1 MTIRT
6 TRKTATFTA
15 PFQLPGFAEP
25 LPAGSYEVETDE
37 EMLEG
42 NGHTAYHRV
51 ATTLRVE
58 RGSVVEHHPI
68 DPAHLAAA
76 LERDQRARSTALPS
90 AAVTEQA
97 PTSDAARP
105 GRARWVSLWVRNAPP
120 GGSR

>member
-1 MTIRT
+1 MTIRI
-6 TRKTATFTA
+6 TRKTVSFTV

-51 ATTLRVE
+51 ATTLRVDK
-58 RGSVVEHHPI
+58 GSVVEHHPI

-76 LERDQRARSTALPS
+76 LERDQGARSAALPS
-90 AAVTEQA
+90 APVTEQA
-97 PTSDAARP
+97 LTSDAARP
-105 GRARWVSLWVRNAPP
+105 GGARWVSLWVRNAPP
-120 GGSR
+120 SGSR

>member
-6 TRKTATFTA
+6 TRKMATFTA
-15 PFQLPGFAEP
+15 PFQLPEFAEP

-58 RGSVVEHHPI
+58 EGSVVEHHPI
-68 DPAHLAAA
+68 DPLHLAAA
-76 LERDQRARSTALPS
+76 LERDQRGRSTGLPL
-90 AAVTEQA
+90 APMTEQA
-97 PTSDAARP
+97 LASDAERP

-120 GGSR
+120 SGSR

>member
-15 PFQLPGFAEP
+15 PFQLPGFAES

-58 RGSVVEHHPI
+58 KGSVVEHHPI
-68 DPAHLAAA
+68 DPVHLAAA
-76 LERDQRARSTALPS
+76 LERDQRARSTTLPL
-90 AAVTEQA
+90 APLTEQA
-97 PTSDAARP
+97 VTSDAARP

>member
-6 TRKTATFTA
+6 TRKTVTFTS

-58 RGSVVEHHPI
+58 NGSVVEHHPI

-76 LERDQRARSTALPS
+76 LERDQGRSTALPL
-90 AAVTEQA
+90 APVTEQA
-97 PTSDAARP
+97 VISDAAQP
-105 GRARWVSLWVRNAPP
+105 GRARWVPLWVRNAPP
-120 GGSR
+120 GGKR

>member
-15 PFQLPGFAEP
+15 PFQLPGFTES
-25 LPAGSYEVETDE
+25 LPAGSYQVDTDE

-42 NGHTAYHRV
+42 IGHTAYHRV

-58 RGSVVEHHPI
+58 KGSVVEHHPI
-68 DPAHLAAA
+68 DPLLLAAA
-76 LERDQRARSTALPS
+76 LERDQRARSTALPPAS
-90 AAVTEQA
+90 VKEQA
-97 PTSDAARP
+97 LTSEAAPP
-105 GRARWVSLWVRNAPP
+105 GRARWVSLSVRNAPP

>member
-15 PFQLPGFAEP
+15 PFQLPGFTEP
-25 LPAGSYEVETDE
+25 LPAGSYQVDTDE
-37 EMLEG
+37 EKLEG
-42 NGHTAYHRV
+42 IGHTAYHRV

-97 PTSDAARP
+97 PTSDTARP